1 MDVQLE
7 GELPSGARPDLNVAG
22 TIEIERLSDILY
34 VGRPVTTAQPD
45 TSIQIFK
52 ILPSGEAVRTRVRIG
67 RVSVTSIEIL
77 EGLDEG
83 DEVILSDTSNWD
95 AFDRLRL
102 N

>member
-1 MDVQLE
+1 VDVQLE
-7 GELPSGARPDLNVAG
+7 GELPKGSRPDLNVAG
-22 TIEIERLSDILY
+22 TIEIERLSNVLY
-34 VGRPVTTAQPD
+34 VRRPATNAQPD
-45 TSIQIFK
+45 SSIQIFK
-52 ILPSGEAVRTRVRIG
+52 MLPSGEAVRTRVRIG
-67 RVSVTSIEIL
+67 RVSVTSMEIL

>member
-1 MDVQLE
+1 M
-7 GELPSGARPDLNVAG
+7 
-22 TIEIERLSDILY
+22 
-34 VGRPVTTAQPD
+34 
-45 TSIQIFK
+45 
-52 ILPSGEAVRTRVRIG
+52 
-67 RVSVTSIEIL
+67 EIL